1 MKSTQAEQ
9 TRDEAIEQFN
19 ERMSNA
25 CTDADRAEATRLLA
39 GRLCSMADALR
50 LCQGQ
55 RAWGAPGDMILHA
68 ALLGQREF
76 TIDDH

>member
-1 MKSTQAEQ
+1 MNQATQAEQ

-50 LCQGQ
+50 LCQDWYSQ
-55 RAWGAPGDMILHA
+55 QEQA
-68 ALLGQREF
+68 AREVRL
-76 TIDDH
+76 